1 MSFETTKSARTW
13 EYLATFFTSPGFSDE
28 RVLIYMATDLY
39 DSPAESREN
48 ERIEV
53 LRHPLAKLDEAIADC
68 RDGKSLIGLLW
79 FKGYRA

>member
-39 DSPAESREN
+39 DSPAESGEN

-53 LRHPLAKLDEAIADC
+53 LRHPLAKLDEAIAGC

-79 FKGYRA
+79 FKAYRA